1 MDLSKNQMLKVQ
13 QALGYAV
20 MFAKTEQETAE
31 FALLK
36 IDIDEALIRQ
46 YEAEKRQIIQDAMD
60 CPFKYCDSKP
70 KCEGKCRYAN

>member
-36 IDIDEALIRQ
+36 IDVDEALIRQ
-46 YEAEKRQIIQDAMD
+46 DEAEKRQIIQDAMG
-60 CPFKYCDSKP
+60 CPFRYCDSKP